1 MKKALLL
8 LVILVLVGCNQE
20 KSEVKL
26 DYPLSAKLDSF
37 EIRHNDTIF
46 DPYIWLED
54 DRSKETE
61 EWVVAQNKVTF
72 DYLGKIPFRDNFK
85 NRITEL
91 NNYPKIS
98 APSKHG
104 DYYFYTKN
112 DGLQNQSVYYYKKG
126 LDGNEEVFLDPNTLS
141 EDGTVAAGIVSF
153 SGDEKYAVISIQ
165 KSGSDWTTFK
175 VMEVETKKELD
186 DEVNWVKFSGA
197 SWYRDGFFYSR
208 YDEPKQGDEF
218 KGKNEFH
225 KLYYHKLGDPQ
236 SKDQLVHFFKDHPQ
250 RNIYVSTTEDE
261 RFLLIYYSEG
271 TGGQSLMVKDL
282 SKSKNLSDMS
292 DVVHIVQDFNN
303 EHSVIGNFD
312 DNLLMVTNIDAPMNR
327 LVKIDT
333 KNPTKE
339 NWQVL
344 IPEQNELLQGISK
357 AGGKLFVS
365 YLKDATTRFYQ
376 YNYDGNQE
384 KEIELPGLGTASGFG
399 GKDDQMTLFYTF
411 TSFNYAPTIFK
422 YDVENGKSEEFMS
435 AEVKFEPKDFT
446 VDQVFFTSK
455 DGTKV
460 PMFIVYKNGMKKNGS
475 NPTLLYGY
483 GGFNISLTP
492 SFSPSRIA
500 LLEQGGI
507 FVMVN
512 LRGGGEYGEAWH
524 KAGTKMQKQNV
535 FDDFIAAAEY
545 LIENKYTSSE
555 KLAIQGGSNGGLLVG
570 ACMTQRPDLFRVAFP
585 AVGVLDMLKF
595 HRFTIGWAWMDDY
608 GNPEEE
614 EMFKYLKTFS
624 PYHNLKEGT
633 KYPSTMVTTADHD
646 DRVVPAH
653 SFKFAARL
661 QEYHSGSNPVL
672 IRIETKAGHGAGKS
686 LTKAIEETADI
697 FSFMFYEMGEKPNF
711 TKTK

>member
-1 MKKALLL
+1 MYKYLLT
-8 LVILVLVGCNQE
+8 ILAISLFACSQE
-20 KSEVKL
+20 KKEEPKMN
-26 DYPLSAKLDSF
+26 YPESTKLDSI
-37 EIRHNDTIF
+37 EVRHGDTIR
-46 DPYIWLED
+46 DPYVWLED

-61 EWVVAQNKVTF
+61 AWVEAQNKVTF
-72 DYLGKIPFRDNFK
+72 DYLSKIPFREDFK
-85 NRITEL
+85 KRITDL

-104 DYYFYTKN
+104 EYYFFTKN

-126 LDGNEEVFLDPNTLS
+126 LDGKEEVFFDPNTLS
-141 EDGTVAAGIVSF
+141 EDGTVAASIASF
-153 SGDEKYAVISIQ
+153 SGDDKYAVLSVQ

-175 VMEVETKKELD
+175 VMEVETKKELE
-186 DEVNWVKFSGA
+186 DEIQWVKFSGA
-197 SWYRDGFFYSR
+197 SWYKDGFFYSR
-208 YDEPKQGDEF
+208 YDEPKAGDEF
-218 KGKNEFH
+218 KGKNEYH

-236 SKDQLVHFFKDHPQ
+236 EKDVLVHYFPDHPQ
-250 RNIYVSTTEDE
+250 RNIYAGTTEDE

-282 SKSKNLSDMS
+282 SKSKDLSNMN
-292 DVVHIVQDFNN
+292 DVIHIVQDFNN
-303 EHSVIGNFD
+303 EHSVVGNFGD
-312 DNLLMVTNIDAPMNR
+312 ELLMVTNIDAPMNR

-333 KNPTKE
+333 KKASKE
-339 NWQVL
+339 NWEVL
-344 IPEQNELLQGISK
+344 IPETKDLLQSVSK

-365 YLKDATTRFYQ
+365 YLKDATDRYFQ
-376 YNYDGNQE
+376 YDYTGKME
-384 KEIELPGLGTASGFG
+384 KEIELPGIGSAGGFG

-411 TSFNYAPTIFK
+411 TSFNYAPTVFK
-422 YDVENGKSEEFMS
+422 YDVTTGNSEKYMS
-435 AEVKFEPKDFT
+435 ADVKFNPEDFE
-446 VDQVFFTSK
+446 VNQVFYKSK

-460 PMFIVYKNGMKKNGS
+460 PMFIVNKKGIKLDGN

-492 SFSPSRIA
+492 SFSPSRIT

-507 FVMVN
+507 FVMAN
-512 LRGGGEYGEAWH
+512 LRGGGEYGEEWH

-570 ACMTQRPDLFRVAFP
+570 ACMTQRPDLYKVAFP

-614 EMFKYLKTFS
+614 DMFNYIKKYS

-661 QEYHSGSNPVL
+661 QEYHGGANPVL

-686 LTKAIEETADI
+686 LTKAIEEVADLY
-697 FSFMFYEMGEKPNF
+697 SFMFYEMGVTPKF
-711 TKTK
+711 

>member
-1 MKKALLL
+1 MLKTLPLLM
-8 LVILVLVGCNQE
+8 VFILISCNQE
-20 KSEVKL
+20 KIEEMKMT
-26 DYPLSAKLDSF
+26 YPTTAKLDSF
-37 EIRHNDTIF
+37 EIRHGDTIY
-46 DPYIWLED
+46 DPYVWLED

-61 EWVVAQNKVTF
+61 SWVEAQNKFTQ
-72 DYLGKIPFRDNFK
+72 DYLSKITFKDDFK

-91 NNYPKIS
+91 NDYPKIS

-104 DYYFYTKN
+104 EYYFFTKN

-126 LDGNEEVFLDPNTLS
+126 LDGEAEVFFDPNTLS
-141 EDGTVAAGIVSF
+141 DDGTVAASIASF
-153 SGDEKYAVISIQ
+153 SNDDKYVAVSIQ

-175 VMEVETKKELD
+175 VMEVETKKELS
-186 DEVNWVKFSGA
+186 DEINWVKFSGA
-197 SWYRDGFFYSR
+197 SWYKDGFFYSS
-208 YDEPKQGDEF
+208 YDKPKDGDEL
-218 KGKNEFH
+218 KAKNEYH

-236 SKDQLVHFFKDHPQ
+236 EKDLLVHYFPNHPQ
-250 RNIYVSTTEDE
+250 RNIYAGTTDDE
-261 RFLLIYYSEG
+261 RYLLIYYSEG
-271 TGGQSLMVKDL
+271 TGGQSLMIKDL
-282 SKSKNLSDMS
+282 KNAKSLTDMN
-292 DVVHIVQDFNN
+292 DVINIVSDFNN

-312 DNLLMVTNIDAPMNR
+312 DQLLMVTNIDAPMNR
-327 LVKIDT
+327 LVKIDV
-333 KNPTKE
+333 KNPAKE
-339 NWQVL
+339 NWEVL
-344 IPEQNELLQGISK
+344 IPETTDLLQGVSK
-357 AGGKLFVS
+357 SGGKLFVS
-365 YLKDATTRFYQ
+365 YLKDATTRFFQ
-376 YNYDGNQE
+376 YDYTGKQE

-399 GKDDQMTLFYTF
+399 GKDDQMTLFYSF

-422 YDVENGKSEEFMS
+422 YDVASGKSEEYMS
-435 AEVKFEPKDFT
+435 ADVKFNPKDFT
-446 VDQVFFTSK
+446 VEQVFYKSK

-460 PMFIVYKNGMKKNGS
+460 PMFIVYKNGIKMDGS

-492 SFSPSRIA
+492 SFSPSRIS

-507 FVMVN
+507 FVMAN

-524 KAGTKMQKQNV
+524 MAGTKMQKQNV

-570 ACMTQRPDLFRVAFP
+570 ACMTQRPDLFKVAFP

-608 GNPEEE
+608 GNPEEK
-614 EMFKYLKTFS
+614 EMFNYLKTFS

-661 QEYHSGSNPVL
+661 QEYHSGANPVL

-686 LTKAIEETADI
+686 LTKAIEEVADLY
-697 FSFMFYEMGEKPNF
+697 SFMFYEMGVTPKF
-711 TKTK
+711 

>member
-1 MKKALLL
+1 MYKYLLT
-8 LVILVLVGCNQE
+8 ILAISLFACSQE
-20 KSEVKL
+20 KKEEPKMI
-26 DYPLSAKLDSF
+26 YPESTKLDSI
-37 EIRHNDTIF
+37 EVRHGDTIR
-46 DPYIWLED
+46 DPYVWLED

-61 EWVVAQNKVTF
+61 AWVEAQNKVTF
-72 DYLGKIPFRDNFK
+72 DYLSKIPFRDDFK
-85 NRITEL
+85 KRIIDL

-104 DYYFYTKN
+104 EYYFFTKN

-126 LDGNEEVFLDPNTLS
+126 LDGKEEVFFDPNTLS
-141 EDGTVAAGIVSF
+141 EDGTVAASIASF
-153 SGDEKYAVISIQ
+153 SGDDKYAVLSVQ

-175 VMEVETKKELD
+175 VMEVETKKELE
-186 DEVNWVKFSGA
+186 DEINWVKFSGA
-197 SWYRDGFFYSR
+197 SWYKDGFFYSR
-208 YDEPKQGDEF
+208 YDEPKAGDEF
-218 KGKNEFH
+218 KGKNEYH

-236 SKDQLVHFFKDHPQ
+236 EKDVLVHYFPNHPQ
-250 RNIYVSTTEDE
+250 RNIYAGTTEDE

-282 SKSKNLSDMS
+282 SKSKDLSNMN
-292 DVVHIVQDFNN
+292 DVIHIVQDFNN
-303 EHSVIGNFD
+303 EHSVVGNFGD
-312 DNLLMVTNIDAPMNR
+312 ELLMVTNIDAPMNR

-333 KNPTKE
+333 KKASKE

-344 IPEQNELLQGISK
+344 IPETKDLLQSVSK

-365 YLKDATTRFYQ
+365 YLKDATDRYFQ
-376 YNYDGNQE
+376 YDYSGKME
-384 KEIELPGLGTASGFG
+384 KEIELPGIGSAGGFG

-411 TSFNYAPTIFK
+411 TSFNYAPTVFK
-422 YDVENGKSEEFMS
+422 YDVATGNSEKYMS
-435 AEVKFEPKDFT
+435 ADVKFNPEDFE
-446 VDQVFFTSK
+446 VNQVFYTSK

-460 PMFIVYKNGMKKNGS
+460 PMFIVNKKGIKLDGN

-492 SFSPSRIA
+492 SFSPSRIS

-507 FVMVN
+507 FVMAN
-512 LRGGGEYGEAWH
+512 LRGGGEYGEEWH

-535 FDDFIAAAEY
+535 FDDFIAAAQY
-545 LIENKYTSSE
+545 LIDNKYTSSE

-570 ACMTQRPDLFRVAFP
+570 ACMTQRPDLYKVAFP

-614 EMFKYLKTFS
+614 EMFNYIKKYS

-661 QEYHSGSNPVL
+661 QEYHSGANPVL

-686 LTKAIEETADI
+686 LTKAIEEVADLY
-697 FSFMFYEMGEKPNF
+697 SFMFYEMGVTPKF
-711 TKTK
+711 

>member
-1 MKKALLL
+1 MYKYLLT
-8 LVILVLVGCNQE
+8 ILAISLFACSQE
-20 KSEVKL
+20 KKEEPKMN
-26 DYPLSAKLDSF
+26 YPESTKLDSI
-37 EIRHNDTIF
+37 EVRHGDTIR
-46 DPYIWLED
+46 DPYVWLED

-61 EWVVAQNKVTF
+61 AWVEAQNKVTF
-72 DYLGKIPFRDNFK
+72 DYLSKIPFRDDFK
-85 NRITEL
+85 KRITDL

-104 DYYFYTKN
+104 EYYFFTKN

-126 LDGNEEVFLDPNTLS
+126 LEGKEEVFFDPNTLS
-141 EDGTVAAGIVSF
+141 EDGTVAASIASF
-153 SGDEKYAVISIQ
+153 SGDDKYAVLSVQ

-175 VMEVETKKELD
+175 VMEVETKKELE
-186 DEVNWVKFSGA
+186 DEINWVKFSGA
-197 SWYRDGFFYSR
+197 SWYKDGFFYSR
-208 YDEPKQGDEF
+208 YDEPKAGDEF
-218 KGKNEFH
+218 KGKNEYH

-236 SKDQLVHFFKDHPQ
+236 EKDVLVHYFPNHPQ
-250 RNIYVSTTEDE
+250 RNIYAGTTEDE

-282 SKSKNLSDMS
+282 SKSKDLSNMN
-292 DVVHIVQDFNN
+292 DVIHIVQDFNN
-303 EHSVIGNFD
+303 EHSVVGNFGD
-312 DNLLMVTNIDAPMNR
+312 ELLMVTNIDAPMNR

-333 KNPTKE
+333 KKASKE

-344 IPEQNELLQGISK
+344 IPETKDLLQGVSK

-365 YLKDATTRFYQ
+365 YLKDATDRYFQ
-376 YNYDGNQE
+376 YDYSGKME
-384 KEIELPGLGTASGFG
+384 KEIELPGIGSAGGFG

-411 TSFNYAPTIFK
+411 TSFNYAPTVFK
-422 YDVENGKSEEFMS
+422 YDVATGNSEKYMS
-435 AEVKFEPKDFT
+435 ADVKFNPEDFE
-446 VDQVFFTSK
+446 VNQVFYTSK

-460 PMFIVYKNGMKKNGS
+460 PMFIVNKKGIKLDGN

-492 SFSPSRIA
+492 SFSPSRIS

-507 FVMVN
+507 FVMAN
-512 LRGGGEYGEAWH
+512 LRGGGEYGEEWH

-535 FDDFIAAAEY
+535 FDDFIAAAQY
-545 LIENKYTSSE
+545 LIDNKYTSSE

-570 ACMTQRPDLFRVAFP
+570 ACMTQRPDLYKVAFP

-614 EMFKYLKTFS
+614 EMFNYIKKYS

-661 QEYHSGSNPVL
+661 QEYHSGANPVL

-686 LTKAIEETADI
+686 LTKAIEEVADLY
-697 FSFMFYEMGEKPNF
+697 SFMFYEMGVTPKF
-711 TKTK
+711 

>member
-1 MKKALLL
+1 MYKYLLI
-8 LVILVLVGCNQE
+8 ILAISLFACSQE
-20 KSEVKL
+20 KKEEPKMN
-26 DYPLSAKLDSF
+26 YPESTKLDSI
-37 EIRHNDTIF
+37 EVRHGDTIR
-46 DPYIWLED
+46 DPYVWLED

-61 EWVVAQNKVTF
+61 AWVEAQNKVTF
-72 DYLGKIPFRDNFK
+72 DYLSKIPFRDDFK
-85 NRITEL
+85 KRITDL

-104 DYYFYTKN
+104 EYYFFTKN

-126 LDGNEEVFLDPNTLS
+126 LDGKEEVFFDPNTLS
-141 EDGTVAAGIVSF
+141 DDGTVAASIASF
-153 SGDEKYAVISIQ
+153 SGDDKYAVLSVQ

-175 VMEVETKKELD
+175 VMEVETKKELE
-186 DEVNWVKFSGA
+186 DEINWVKFSGA
-197 SWYRDGFFYSR
+197 SWYKDGFFYSR
-208 YDEPKQGDEF
+208 YDEPKAGDEF
-218 KGKNEFH
+218 KGKNEYH

-236 SKDQLVHFFKDHPQ
+236 DKDVLVHYFPNHPQ
-250 RNIYVSTTEDE
+250 RNIYAGTTEDE

-282 SKSKNLSDMS
+282 SKSKDLSNMN
-292 DVVHIVQDFNN
+292 DVIHIVQDFNN
-303 EHSVIGNFD
+303 EHAVVGNFGD
-312 DNLLMVTNIDAPMNR
+312 ELLMVTNIDAPMNR

-333 KNPTKE
+333 KKASKE

-344 IPEQNELLQGISK
+344 IPETKDLLQSVSK

-365 YLKDATTRFYQ
+365 YLKDATDRYFQ
-376 YNYDGNQE
+376 YDYTGKME
-384 KEIELPGLGTASGFG
+384 KEIELPGIGSASGLG
-399 GKDDQMTLFYTF
+399 GKDDQTTLFYTF
-411 TSFNYAPTIFK
+411 TSFNYAPTVFK
-422 YDVENGKSEEFMS
+422 YDVATGNSEKYMS
-435 AEVKFEPKDFT
+435 ADVKFNPEDFE
-446 VDQVFFTSK
+446 VNQVFYTSK

-460 PMFIVYKNGMKKNGS
+460 PMFIVNKKGIKLDGN

-492 SFSPSRIA
+492 SFSPSRIS

-507 FVMVN
+507 FVMAN
-512 LRGGGEYGEAWH
+512 LRGGGEYGEEWH

-535 FDDFIAAAEY
+535 FDDFIAAAQY
-545 LIENKYTSSE
+545 LIDNKYTSSE

-570 ACMTQRPDLFRVAFP
+570 ACMTQRPELFKVAFP

-614 EMFKYLKTFS
+614 EMFNYIKKYS

-661 QEYHSGSNPVL
+661 QEYHGGSNPVL

-686 LTKAIEETADI
+686 LTKAIEEVADLY
-697 FSFMFYEMGEKPNF
+697 SFMFYEMGVTPKF
-711 TKTK
+711 

>member
-1 MKKALLL
+1 MYKYLLSILAISIFACTNEKKEEAKMTYP
-8 LVILVLVGCNQE
+8 VTKKVDSV
-20 KSEVKL
+20 EVR
-26 DYPLSAKLDSF
+26 F
-37 EIRHNDTIF
+37 GDTIQ

-54 DRSKETE
+54 DKSKETE
-61 EWVVAQNKVTF
+61 AWVEAQNKVTF
-72 DYLGKIPFRDNFK
+72 DYLAKIPFRDAFK
-85 NRITEL
+85 KRITEL

-98 APSKHG
+98 APAKHG
-104 DYYFYTKN
+104 EYYFYTKN

-126 LDGNEEVFLDPNTLS
+126 LDGKEEVFFDPNTLS
-141 EDGTVAAGIVSF
+141 TDGTVAAGIVSF
-153 SGDEKYAVISIQ
+153 SGDDKYAVVSIQ

-175 VMEVETKKELD
+175 VIEVATKKELN
-186 DEVNWVKFSGA
+186 DEINWVKFSGA
-197 SWYRDGFFYSR
+197 SWYKDGFFYSR
-208 YDEPKQGDEF
+208 YDEPKGGDEF

-225 KLYYHKLGDPQ
+225 KLYYHKLGESQD
-236 SKDQLVHFFKDHPQ
+236 KDVLVHYFADKPQ
-250 RNIYVSTTEDE
+250 RNIYAETTEDE
-261 RFLLIYYSEG
+261 RFLLISYSEG

-282 SKSKNLSDMS
+282 SRSKSLTDMK
-292 DVVHIVQDFNN
+292 DVINIVNDFNN

-312 DNLLMVTNIDAPMNR
+312 DQLLMVTNIDAPMNR

-333 KNPTKE
+333 KNPAKE
-339 NWQVL
+339 SWQVL
-344 IPEQNELLQGISK
+344 IPESKDLLQGVSK

-365 YLKDATTRFYQ
+365 YLKDATTRYYQ
-376 YNYDGNQE
+376 YDYSGKQE

-399 GKDDQMTLFYTF
+399 GKDDQTTLFYTF
-411 TSFNYAPTIFK
+411 TSFNYAPTVFK
-422 YDVENGKSEEFMS
+422 YDVTSGKSEEYMKS
-435 AEVKFEPKDFT
+435 DVKFNPKDFT
-446 VDQVFFTSK
+446 VDQVFYKSK

-460 PMFIVYKNGMKKNGS
+460 PMFIVYKNGMKKDGS

-507 FVMVN
+507 FVMAN

-524 KAGTKMQKQNV
+524 KAGTKLQKQNV

-570 ACMTQRPDLFRVAFP
+570 ACMTQRPDLYKVAFP

-614 EMFKYLKTFS
+614 DMFKYIKKYS
-624 PYHNLKEGT
+624 PYHNLTKGT

-661 QEYHSGSNPVL
+661 QEYHDGSNPVL

-686 LTKAIEETADI
+686 LTKAIEEVADI
-697 FSFMFYEMGEKPNF
+697 YSFMFYEMGITPKF
-711 TKTK
+711 

>member
-1 MKKALLL
+1 MLKSLPLLMVFL
-8 LVILVLVGCNQE
+8 LISCNQE
-20 KSEVKL
+20 KKEEMKMN
-26 DYPLSAKLDSF
+26 YPETTKLDSF
-37 EIRHNDTIF
+37 EIRHGDTIH
-46 DPYIWLED
+46 DPYVWLED

-61 EWVVAQNKVTF
+61 AWVEAENKFTN
-72 DYLGKIPFRDNFK
+72 DYLSKISFREDFK

-104 DYYFYTKN
+104 EYYFFTKN

-126 LDGNEEVFLDPNTLS
+126 LDGESEVFFDPNTLS
-141 EDGTVAAGIVSF
+141 NDGTVAASIVSF
-153 SGDEKYAVISIQ
+153 SGDDKYAAISIQ

-175 VMEVETKKELD
+175 VMEVATKKELT
-186 DEVNWVKFSGA
+186 DEINWVKFSGV
-197 SWYRDGFFYSR
+197 SWYKDGFFYSS
-208 YDEPKQGDEF
+208 YDAPKEGDEL
-218 KGKNEFH
+218 KAKNEYH
-225 KLYYHKLGDPQ
+225 KLYYHKLGDTQ
-236 SKDQLVHFFKDHPQ
+236 DKDQLVHYFPNHPQ
-250 RNIYVSTTEDE
+250 RNIYASTTDDE
-261 RFLLIYYSEG
+261 RYLLIFYSEG

-282 SKSKNLSDMS
+282 KTAKTLTDMN
-292 DVVHIVQDFNN
+292 DVVSIVNDFNN

-312 DNLLMVTNIDAPMNR
+312 DKLLMVTNIDAPMNR
-327 LVKIDT
+327 MVEIDT
-333 KNPTKE
+333 KNPAKE
-339 NWQVL
+339 NWKVL
-344 IPEQNELLQGISK
+344 IPETADLLQGVSK

-365 YLKDATTRFYQ
+365 YLKDATTRFFQ
-376 YNYDGNQE
+376 YDYTGKQE

-399 GKDDQMTLFYTF
+399 GKDDHTTLFYSF
-411 TSFNYAPTIFK
+411 TSFNYAPTVFK
-422 YDVENGKSEEFMS
+422 YDVGSGTSEEYMS
-435 AEVKFEPKDFT
+435 ADVKFTPTDYT
-446 VDQVFFTSK
+446 VDQVFYKSK

-460 PMFIVYKNGMKKNGS
+460 PMFIAYKNGMKKDGT
-475 NPTLLYGY
+475 NPTLLYAY

-500 LLEQGGI
+500 LLDQGAV
-507 FVMVN
+507 FVMAN

-524 KAGTKMQKQNV
+524 MAGTKMQKQNV
-535 FDDFIAAAEY
+535 FDDFISAAEY
-545 LIENKYTSSE
+545 LIDNKYTSSD

-570 ACMTQRPDLFRVAFP
+570 ACMTQRPDLYKVAFP

-608 GNPEEE
+608 GNPEEK
-614 EMFKYLKTFS
+614 EMFDYIKKYS

-686 LTKAIEETADI
+686 LTKAIEEVADI
-697 FSFMFYEMGEKPNF
+697 YSFMFYEMGVTPKF
-711 TKTK
+711 

>member
-1 MKKALLL
+1 MYKYLLT
-8 LVILVLVGCNQE
+8 ILAISLFACSQE
-20 KSEVKL
+20 KKEEPKMN
-26 DYPLSAKLDSF
+26 YPESTKLDSI
-37 EIRHNDTIF
+37 EVRHGDTIR
-46 DPYIWLED
+46 DPYVWLED

-61 EWVVAQNKVTF
+61 AWVEAQNKVTF
-72 DYLGKIPFRDNFK
+72 DYLSKIPFRDDFK
-85 NRITEL
+85 KRITDL

-104 DYYFYTKN
+104 EYYFFTKN

-126 LDGNEEVFLDPNTLS
+126 LEGKEEEFFDPNTLS
-141 EDGTVAAGIVSF
+141 EDGTVAASIASF
-153 SGDEKYAVISIQ
+153 SGDDKYAVLSVQ

-175 VMEVETKKELD
+175 VMEVETKKELE
-186 DEVNWVKFSGA
+186 DEINWVKFSGA
-197 SWYRDGFFYSR
+197 SWYKDGFFYSR
-208 YDEPKQGDEF
+208 YDEPKAGDEF
-218 KGKNEFH
+218 KGKNEYH

-236 SKDQLVHFFKDHPQ
+236 EKDVLVHYFPDHPQ
-250 RNIYVSTTEDE
+250 RNIYAGTTEDE

-271 TGGQSLMVKDL
+271 TGGQSLMIKDL
-282 SKSKNLSDMS
+282 SKSKDLSNMN
-292 DVVHIVQDFNN
+292 DVIHIVQDFNN
-303 EHSVIGNFD
+303 EHSVVGNFGD
-312 DNLLMVTNIDAPMNR
+312 ELLMVTNIDAPMNR

-333 KNPTKE
+333 KKASKE

-344 IPEQNELLQGISK
+344 IPETKDLLQGVSK

-365 YLKDATTRFYQ
+365 YLKDATDRYFQ
-376 YNYDGNQE
+376 YDYSGKME
-384 KEIELPGLGTASGFG
+384 KEIELPGIGSAGGFG

-411 TSFNYAPTIFK
+411 TSFNYAPTVFK
-422 YDVENGKSEEFMS
+422 YDVTTGNSEIYMS
-435 AEVKFEPKDFT
+435 ADVKFNPEDFE
-446 VDQVFFTSK
+446 VNQVFYTSK

-460 PMFIVYKNGMKKNGS
+460 PMFIVNKKGIKLDGN

-492 SFSPSRIA
+492 SFSPSRIT

-507 FVMVN
+507 FVMAN
-512 LRGGGEYGEAWH
+512 LRGGGEYGEEWH

-535 FDDFIAAAEY
+535 FDDFIAAAQY
-545 LIENKYTSSE
+545 LIDNKYTSSE

-570 ACMTQRPDLFRVAFP
+570 ACMTQRPDLYKVAFP

-614 EMFKYLKTFS
+614 EMFNYIKKYS

-661 QEYHSGSNPVL
+661 QEYHSGANPVL

-686 LTKAIEETADI
+686 LTKAIEEVADLY
-697 FSFMFYEMGEKPNF
+697 SFMFYEMGVTPKF
-711 TKTK
+711 